1 MMRALLIMVSI
12 LGLCLTLV
20 PSVLVVIGDVSMQ
33 QNKNLMII
41 GTALWFGTVVFW
53 MDQKKKA

>member
-1 MMRALLIMVSI
+1 MRALLIMVSI